1 MSTICFALISA
12 GLILTTLH
20 VLHGLYLYVCMYV
33 ICSCLPIYGSLI
45 HLDASIWMC
54 KHRCCLIAAPVMEA
68 RAAVIEVTKC
78 RLSLAQAVT
87 PVKYTCTL
95 RRCGDLLCNGMTLV
109 LHKFCMLLALQL
121 TVDFMLKVTGMVMQ
135 VTVKVRPSFV
145 TTVEQNSYPVENS
158 VITVV

>member
-1 MSTICFALISA
+1 
-12 GLILTTLH
+12 
-20 VLHGLYLYVCMYV
+20 
-33 ICSCLPIYGSLI
+33 
-45 HLDASIWMC
+45 
-54 KHRCCLIAAPVMEA
+54 MEA

-95 RRCGDLLCNGMTLV
+95 RRYGDLLCNGMTLV

-121 TVDFMLKVTGMVMQ
+121 TVDFMLKVT
-135 VTVKVRPSFV
+135 VKVMPVTAKVKLSFAMIV
-145 TTVEQNSYPVENS
+145 VQNSYPVENF